1 MEEEDNNEVYN
12 TDIENYE
19 DVDVM
24 NEKNDVNSAEEGND
38 LDED

>member
-19 DVDVM
+19 DVNVM